1 MKIGGARIRAQRG
14 RLPKGNGSA
23 PAASAARHVGRGA
36 CSTVKQAPGAAAGP
50 RLRGRTQGACA
61 NDRMTQAGARPSIA
75 MTAAMLASAAAF
87 AAAPAHAPASSGH
100 AGAPARAASAA
111 PAAPAASVATAT
123 LSDACPAQLPVR
135 QTVLGAVDGWT
146 PLDQQGNHPFVRVAF
161 YPGPPAQSTLIVPT
175 VEYKG
180 LTGLHDGWDLPR
192 RPGGYWMTC
201 AYGNTTASVAR
212 KLADDVDFCQ
222 ANYDG
227 RFLTLVVRHWSCGVK
242 RLMPPPVWAR
252 AAARQGSKAPAR
264 PPIKRGD

>member
-1 MKIGGARIRAQRG
+1 
-14 RLPKGNGSA
+14 
-23 PAASAARHVGRGA
+23 
-36 CSTVKQAPGAAAGP
+36 
-50 RLRGRTQGACA
+50 
-61 NDRMTQAGARPSIA
+61 
-75 MTAAMLASAAAF
+75 MTAALLASAAAL
-87 AAAPAHAPASSGH
+87 AVSAPAHAPASPGPV
-100 AGAPARAASAA
+100 AVPARPGPASPASPAASAA
-111 PAAPAASVATAT
+111 ATT
-123 LSDACPAQLPVR
+123 LADACPAQLPVK
-135 QTVLGAVDGWT
+135 QTILGALDGWT

-161 YPGPPAQSTLIVPT
+161 YPGPPAQSNLIVPT

-252 AAARQGSKAPAR
+252 SAARPGSKAAAR
-264 PPIKRGD
+264 PPIKRGE